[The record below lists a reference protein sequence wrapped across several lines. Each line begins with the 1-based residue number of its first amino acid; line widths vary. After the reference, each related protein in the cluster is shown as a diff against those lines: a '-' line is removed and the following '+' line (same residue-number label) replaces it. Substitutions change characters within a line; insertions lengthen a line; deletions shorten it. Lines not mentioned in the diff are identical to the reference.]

1 MEGFLGKLSLTEL
14 QEFRNIRRP
23 GIATSDP
30 AYYRYTLIVAALMF
44 LLVLWQIAS
53 KPGRAWAAIRESE
66 PAALAAGV
74 NITQYK
80 LWAFAL
86 ASFVTG
92 VAGGL
97 LAGSAGALSPVAFPT
112 QDSIVLLAV
121 VLMGGIYSLWGAV
134 VAGLLV
140 RLLPAL
146 LENWGV
152 SIYVSIL
159 LFGIGV
165 LQVLATA
172 PGGLVDQVPKDVKR
186 LGRGRARLLGDRR
199 EGTGGMIEV
208 EGLTVRFGGV
218 TPIDDMTVTFPGG
231 ACGLIGPNG
240 AGKTTFFNVLSG
252 FVKPAAGS
260 IRAFGDDLLKM
271 ADFRRARWGLRR
283 SFQTGAGDQ
292 GPVGVRQ
299 RRHGARAL
307 GAGARLSQAGR
318 ARRARLRRT
327 RGLAEGE
334 GRRAGSARP
343 APARGCASDG
353 RKASRRAPRRAGGRP
368 PRRGD
373 GPHG

>member
-1 MEGFLGKLSLTEL
+1 MTRIKGMEIERDDIVRACVIAGLMALALFAVPELIGVYWVKILTAAAIYSVVALGLGLLYGRVGMVSLCQVALLAVGAWTASRLLYGTGLPFPIVLLIAGLVTGVIGTVVGLPALRVSGLHLALITLMFAGAITLVLSVIHFPQGGGGFLGQLSLTEL
-14 QEFRNIRRP
+14 QQFRNIRRP

-30 AYYRYTLIVAALMF
+30 AYYRYTLVVMALMF

-152 SIYVSIL
+152 SIYVSLL

-172 PGGLVDQVPKDVKR
+172 PGGLADQVPKDLKR
-186 LGRGRARLLGDRR
+186 LGRLLARG
-199 EGTGGMIEV
+199 
-208 EGLTVRFGGV
+208 FGGQA
-218 TPIDDMTVTFPGG
+218 DAEG
-231 ACGLIGPNG
+231 
-240 AGKTTFFNVLSG
+240 
-252 FVKPAAGS
+252 PAA
-260 IRAFGDDLLKM
+260 
-271 ADFRRARWGLRR
+271 
-283 SFQTGAGDQ
+283 
-292 GPVGVRQ
+292 
-299 RRHGARAL
+299 
-307 GAGARLSQAGR
+307 
-318 ARRARLRRT
+318 
-327 RGLAEGE
+327 
-334 GRRAGSARP
+334 
-343 APARGCASDG
+343 
-353 RKASRRAPRRAGGRP
+353 
-368 PRRGD
+368 
-373 GPHG
+373 

>member
-1 MEGFLGKLSLTEL
+1 MTRIKGVEIERDYIVRTVVIAGLFALALFAVPELIGVYWVKILTAAAIYSVVALGLGLLYGRVGMVSLCQVALLAVGAWTATRLLYGTGLPFPIVLLIAGLVTGVIGTVVGLPALRVSGLHLALITLMFAGAITLVLSVIHFPNGGGGLLGQLALGEL
-14 QEFRNIRRP
+14 QQFRNIRRP

-30 AYYRYTLIVAALMF
+30 AYYRYTLVVAALMF
-44 LLVLWQIAS
+44 LLVLWQITS
-53 KPGRAWAAIRESE
+53 KPGRAWTAIRESE

-74 NITQYK
+74 NITRYK

-86 ASFVTG
+86 ASFMTG

-172 PGGLVDQVPKDVKR
+172 PGGLADQVPKDLKKV
-186 LGRGRARLLGDRR
+186 GRLLVHGFRR
-199 EGTGGMIEV
+199 RADAEG
-208 EGLTVRFGGV
+208 
-218 TPIDDMTVTFPGG
+218 
-231 ACGLIGPNG
+231 
-240 AGKTTFFNVLSG
+240 
-252 FVKPAAGS
+252 PAA
-260 IRAFGDDLLKM
+260 
-271 ADFRRARWGLRR
+271 
-283 SFQTGAGDQ
+283 
-292 GPVGVRQ
+292 
-299 RRHGARAL
+299 
-307 GAGARLSQAGR
+307 
-318 ARRARLRRT
+318 
-327 RGLAEGE
+327 
-334 GRRAGSARP
+334 
-343 APARGCASDG
+343 
-353 RKASRRAPRRAGGRP
+353 
-368 PRRGD
+368 
-373 GPHG
+373 